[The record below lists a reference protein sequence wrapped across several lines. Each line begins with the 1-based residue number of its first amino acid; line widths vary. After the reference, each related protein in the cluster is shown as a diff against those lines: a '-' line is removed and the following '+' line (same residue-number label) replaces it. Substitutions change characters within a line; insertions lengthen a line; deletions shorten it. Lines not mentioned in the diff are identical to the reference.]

1 MKVSHESYTGG
12 TSIRGLQPPPAVSS
26 EKVLIVDSHAPSC
39 PDVVCLKARRD
50 GHTLGQIVLTPVRL
64 TTNKSTIGGMAI
76 ELLWTHQ
83 DDKDI
88 AAMLVHKSFELL
100 RKQGCPFVV
109 VAGMADYYTR
119 LGFECAL
126 NYNIVYDP
134 HTTTEQ
140 SFMIRFLSHLPDRSI
155 SGTVQYSKQLDCYCN

>member
-1 MKVSHESYTGG
+1 MP
-12 TSIRGLQPPPAVSS
+12 GLQTRPAVSS
-26 EKVLIVDSHAPSC
+26 HKVLIVESHAPSC
-39 PDVVCLKARRD
+39 PDVVCLKAQRT

-109 VAGMADYYTR
+109 VAGTPDYYAR
-119 LGFECAL
+119 LGFDCAL
-126 NYNIVYDP
+126 NYNITYQ
-134 HTTTEQ
+134 TSTITEQ
-140 SFMIRFLSHLPDRSI
+140 TFMIRFLRHLPDRNI
-155 SGTVQYSKQLDCYCN
+155 SGTVQYSNKLDSYCN